1 MKRSAVFI
9 VLMHLLYWAFPIW
22 RIYIY
27 YDAGVGHK
35 YQDAAYKDSYF
46 NYSFSVLLGM
56 AVFYTFYLFI
66 FPYFIQK
73 RKAITDWVNLGLFIV
88 LMAFGVGLPIL
99 VNYLNM
105 YDHGRYHVDMRN
117 VYLSQL
123 NYIISALIIR
133 GFTTWAL
140 EINYKKQLEK
150 SNLESNL
157 ALLKARINPH
167 FLFNTLNNIDVLI
180 EKDPTIASTYL
191 KKLSDIL
198 RFTLYESPS
207 DTIPLSKEADYIKQY
222 IELQQ
227 IRTSNADFA
236 KFDFEPG
243 DNDVQVSPMLF
254 IPFIENA
261 FKYSTNKK
269 IRNAVTISL
278 GTNNNEVVFT
288 CSNAY
293 DADSKVQYE
302 ENSGLGL
309 ELIKSRLELLYP
321 QNYQLAIDK
330 TTDRFN
336 VNLAITLHDDKLPHH

>member
-1 MKRSAVFI
+1 MKRSTVYIILFHVLYWGIVFYFLYIRYNPNANAEYQRYYREYFLQI
-9 VLMHLLYWAFPIW
+9 VLGFI
-22 RIYIY
+22 
-27 YDAGVGHK
+27 
-35 YQDAAYKDSYF
+35 
-46 NYSFSVLLGM
+46 
-56 AVFYTFYLFI
+56 TFYIVYGFI

-73 RKAITDWVNLGLFIV
+73 SKPATPTITLILLFIILV
-88 LMAFGVGLPIL
+88 HMVGLPIAG
-99 VNYLNM
+99 VYSEQYQHGKFRINLNPIFW
-105 YDHGRYHVDMRN
+105 GIFSFG
-117 VYLSQL
+117 LSSL
-123 NYIISALIIR
+123 LFK
-133 GFTTWAL
+133 GFTVWL
-140 EINYKKQLEK
+140 SDIGYKEQLEK

-180 EKDPTIASTYL
+180 EKDPTTASTYL

-207 DTIPLSKEADYIKQY
+207 ATIPLSKEADYIKQF

-227 IRTSNADFA
+227 IRTNNADFV
-236 KFDFEPG
+236 KFSFEPG
-243 DNDVQVSPMLF
+243 VKDLQIAPMLF

-269 IRNAVTISL
+269 IKNAVVIGIS
-278 GTNNNEVVFT
+278 TNKDKVLFT

-293 DADSKVQYE
+293 DADRRVQYE

-321 QNYQLAIDK
+321 KNYQLDIDK

-336 VNLAITLHDDKLPHH
+336 VNLAITLHDDKLPDN

>member
-1 MKRSAVFI
+1 MKKSTGYIILLHLIYWVFT
-9 VLMHLLYWAFPIW
+9 LSRLYF
-22 RIYIY
+22 
-27 YDAGVGHK
+27 
-35 YQDAAYKDSYF
+35 AYKPDADAEYQRYYF
-46 NYSFSVLLGM
+46 NYCFIVSVG
-56 AVFYTFYLFI
+56 FITFYIVYAFI

-73 RKAITDWVNLGLFIV
+73 TEPVKDFINMILFFII
-88 LMAFGVGLPIL
+88 LAYMVGLPLLQVYFDQYNHGKLSINIGNTLFAICGFSVAALFLKGFSVWIL
-99 VNYLNM
+99 
-105 YDHGRYHVDMRN
+105 D
-117 VYLSQL
+117 
-123 NYIISALIIR
+123 I
-133 GFTTWAL
+133 
-140 EINYKKQLEK
+140 EYKRQLEK

-207 DTIPLSKEADYIKQY
+207 ETIPLSNEVDYIRQY

-227 IRTSNADFA
+227 IRTNNADFV
-236 KFDFEPG
+236 KFSFESG
-243 DNDVQVSPMLF
+243 DDSLQVAPMLF

-269 IRNAVTISL
+269 IKDAVVISL
-278 GTNNNEVVFT
+278 NANKKQIVFT

-293 DADSKVQYE
+293 DADTKVQYE
-302 ENSGLGL
+302 ESSGLGL

-321 QNYQLAIDK
+321 KNYQLNIHK
-330 TTDRFN
+330 TTDRFD
-336 VNLAITLHDDKLPHH
+336 VNLSINLHDNKLPDN